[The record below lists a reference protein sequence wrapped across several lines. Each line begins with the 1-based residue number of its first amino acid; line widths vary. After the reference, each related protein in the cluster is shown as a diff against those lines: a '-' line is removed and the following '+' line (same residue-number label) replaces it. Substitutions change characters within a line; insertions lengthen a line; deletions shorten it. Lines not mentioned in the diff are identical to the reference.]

1 LLTLRKGGVAKTV
14 KNRIV
19 SSSAVLVAVTD
30 WAGLVVPMTT
40 LPKLSWSGL
49 TRSCSSFSP
58 NADAIPGVARLIAK
72 RRAKIRAENAKMDD
86 FGRDMVNPPMKQR
99 CRDERVPKTPT
110 TPPTAEELAD
120 SVSERNLAIQ

>member
-86 FGRDMVNPPMKQR
+86 FGPDMVNPPMDSGAVTNASQNAHI
-99 CRDERVPKTPT
+99 
-110 TPPTAEELAD
+110 TPPAAE
-120 SVSERNLAIQ
+120 NLPIQCQKGT